1 MTRTE
6 SEHSRREFL
15 YKTAL
20 AGGGLLGLGILAE
33 CAKKTV
39 TAKADMKFGLVT
51 YQWGKDWDL
60 PVLIKNCET
69 AQVYAVELRTQ
80 HAHGVEPSL
89 TAGQRVEVKKRF
101 NDSPV
106 VCLGYGSNQEYHS
119 PDPAVLQKNIDDTC
133 ELIKLCHDIGA
144 TGLKVKPNDLPDEI
158 PPEKTIAQIAA
169 ALNQIGKFAANY
181 GQKIRVEVHGR
192 KTQELPNMKAIFDQV
207 SEKNVFMCWNC
218 NDEDLLPP
226 GLEANFNLVQD
237 RLGDTVHIRE
247 LNIGNY
253 PYPQLFGLLAAINY
267 QGNILL
273 EARTEPADL
282 VAALIEQRQLFTR
295 MLGAVTG

>member
-1 MTRTE
+1 MYGTE
-6 SEHSRREFL
+6 SGYSRREFL
-15 YKTAL
+15 YKTAI
-20 AGGGLLGLGILAE
+20 AGGGLLSLGALAG
-33 CAKKTV
+33 CAKKS
-39 TAKADMKFGLVT
+39 ASLNANMQFGLVT

-60 PVLIKNCET
+60 PTLIKNCELS
-69 AQVYAVELRTQ
+69 QVHAVELRTL

-89 TAGQRVEVKKRF
+89 TTEQRVEVKKRF
-101 NDSPV
+101 SDSPV
-106 VCLGYGSNQEYHS
+106 ICLGYGSNQEYHS
-119 PDPAVLQKNIDDTC
+119 PDPVILQKNIDETC

-169 ALNQIGKFAANY
+169 ALNRVGTFAAEY

-207 SEKNVFMCWNC
+207 TAKNVFMCWNC

-253 PYPQLFGLLAAINY
+253 PYPQLFGLLAGMNY
-267 QGNILL
+267 HGNILL

-282 VAALIEQRQLFTR
+282 VAALIEQQKIFTE
-295 MLGAVTG
+295 MIEATKD